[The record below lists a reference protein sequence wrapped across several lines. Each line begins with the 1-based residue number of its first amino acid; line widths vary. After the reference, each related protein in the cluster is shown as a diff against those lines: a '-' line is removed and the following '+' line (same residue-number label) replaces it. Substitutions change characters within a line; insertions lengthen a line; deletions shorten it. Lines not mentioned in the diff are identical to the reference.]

1 MPTLDHSSDEHYMR
15 QALRLARQSPSLPYP
30 NPWVGCVI
38 VHRGKIA
45 GCGFHR
51 GPGTSHAEVDA
62 LARAGARAR
71 GSTLYVN
78 LEPCCHHGRTPPCTD
93 AILRA
98 GVGRVVYALRDP
110 NPEVGGRGAAILKR
124 QGVQLA
130 EGVCAAE
137 AAALN
142 EVYLKF
148 RSTGLPFVTAKVAAT
163 LDGKIATRSGDSK
176 WITDAAARRHAR
188 MLRGWNQAVAV
199 GINTVLADDPH
210 LGPRSARAA
219 EPWRVVIDS
228 GLRTPLRARVIRS
241 GRCIVACTHAASS
254 HRRQALLHA
263 GAQVWPFPGARVP
276 LRSLLRRLA
285 AKGILSLLVEGG
297 GEVLGSFLDQN
308 LVNRFYWYLAPAIVG
323 SAKSRP
329 AIAGRGIAH
338 LSQAW
343 RLRNVSI
350 RTIGNACLIRG
361 DLSGWAIS

>member
-163 LDGKIATRSGDSK
+163 LDGSRTPPRAATRGCC
-176 WITDAAARRHAR
+176 
-188 MLRGWNQAVAV
+188 AV
-199 GINTVLADDPH
+199 GTKPSPLASTRCSPMI
-210 LGPRSARAA
+210 RTSARAPPA
-219 EPWRVVIDS
+219 P
-228 GLRTPLRARVIRS
+228 PN
-241 GRCIVACTHAASS
+241 H
-254 HRRQALLHA
+254 
-263 GAQVWPFPGARVP
+263 GA
-276 LRSLLRRLA
+276 
-285 AKGILSLLVEGG
+285 
-297 GEVLGSFLDQN
+297 
-308 LVNRFYWYLAPAIVG
+308 
-323 SAKSRP
+323 
-329 AIAGRGIAH
+329 
-338 LSQAW
+338 
-343 RLRNVSI
+343 
-350 RTIGNACLIRG
+350 
-361 DLSGWAIS
+361 